1 MWHKK
6 AVKTNEGEPM
16 KHIDSIPITPR
27 QLEALSEIKRR
38 LLEKFD
44 IEAFILYGSVAR
56 GQADEES
63 DVDLL
68 IVTSKS
74 LTRFERHEITNVVFD
89 VNLQYDTT
97 FSTLVVDLASW
108 ETGIIS
114 VLPVRDEIIRDGIQ
128 V

>member
-1 MWHKK
+1 MI
-6 AVKTNEGEPM
+6 EGERM
-16 KHIDSIPITPR
+16 KQIDSVPITAKLL
-27 QLEALSEIKRR
+27 QALTEIKRR

-44 IEAFILYGSVAR
+44 IETFVLYGSFAR

-68 IVTSKS
+68 IVTSKPLS
-74 LTRFERHEITNVVFD
+74 RFERHEITNVVFE
-89 VNLQYDTT
+89 VNLQHDTN
-97 FSTLVVDLASW
+97 FSTLVVDRESW

-114 VLPVRDEIIRDGIQ
+114 VLPVRDEILRDGIR

>member
-1 MWHKK
+1 
-6 AVKTNEGEPM
+6 M
-16 KHIDSIPITPR
+16 KHIDNI
-27 QLEALSEIKRR
+27 QLTSKQLQALSEIKRR

-44 IEAFILYGSVAR
+44 IKAFILYGSVAR

-68 IVTSKS
+68 IVTSKP
-74 LTRFERHEITNVVFD
+74 LIRFKRHEITNVVFE
-89 VNLQYDTT
+89 VNLQFDTT
-97 FSTLVVDLASW
+97 FSTLVVDLKSW

-114 VLPVRDEIIRDGIQ
+114 ILPVRDEIIRDGIR

>member
-1 MWHKK
+1 
-6 AVKTNEGEPM
+6 M
-16 KHIDSIPITPR
+16 KHTDNIPITPR
-27 QLEALSEIKRR
+27 QLQALSEIKRR
-38 LLEKFD
+38 LLERFD
-44 IEAFILYGSVAR
+44 IRAFILYGSVAR

-68 IVTSKS
+68 VVTSKL
-74 LTRFERHEITNVVFD
+74 LTRFERHEITNVVFE

-97 FSTLVVDLASW
+97 FSTLVVDLKSW